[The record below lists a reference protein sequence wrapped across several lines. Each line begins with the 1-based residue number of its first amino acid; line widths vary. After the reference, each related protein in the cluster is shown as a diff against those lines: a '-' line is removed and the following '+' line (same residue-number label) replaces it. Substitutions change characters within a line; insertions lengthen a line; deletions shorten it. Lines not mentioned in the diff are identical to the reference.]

1 MSDPDTRDLILP
13 SDLCERVSHWHGGQ
27 FTATYALCS
36 TGLSHHVSVAMV
48 EAAADEL
55 EGPCG
60 PYDTPDLRADRE
72 ALVGELRDFVTFAD
86 EHRAE

>member
-1 MSDPDTRDLILP
+1 VSTPSDTRDLILP

-27 FTATYALCS
+27 STACYSLCS
-36 TGLSHHVSVAMV
+36 TGLSHYVSAAMV

-55 EGPCG
+55 
-60 PYDTPDLRADRE
+60 DTPMRHDTPELRADRE
-72 ALVGELRDFVTFAD
+72 DLVGELRTMLAYPE